1 MITKPV
7 KVLTSR
13 EIDQLI
19 IAFQSA
25 TLPRSEWNHEA
36 HLIVGLW
43 YLLNYPESQAINR
56 IRYAIQRYNR
66 LCGIKTTKDN
76 GYHETLTMFWVKMI
90 NNFLLVADKKLFLEE
105 TAVNLVE
112 SLGDVSLP
120 FKYYSRQRLLS
131 WKARIMWLEP
141 DLKMFE

>member
-1 MITKPV
+1 MIRKSA
-7 KVLTSR
+7 KVWTTG
-13 EIDQLI
+13 EIDKLLT
-19 IAFQSA
+19 AFQSA

-36 HLIVGLW
+36 HLIVALW
-43 YLLNYPESQAINR
+43 YLQNYPESQAINR

-76 GYHETLTMFWVKMI
+76 GYHETLTLFWVKMV
-90 NNFLLVADKKLFLEE
+90 NNFLLGAENKLFSEE

-112 SLGDVSLP
+112 GLGDVYLP

-131 WKARIMWLEP
+131 WQARISWLEP
-141 DLKMFE
+141 DLKMFG